1 VQHRSRSARI
11 AVLGSPAPRS
21 RPAGL
26 SSRSATALKR
36 RVVAGVLILL
46 SLVLITIY
54 FREPSDGGLHGVQ
67 SAGATVLRPFEV
79 ASERVARPFRDAYG
93 WFAGLI
99 HAKSENTRLR
109 EQVDRLTYQ
118 ATQNATAARQ
128 NADLRRQ
135 LNYIGSANFPE
146 GFDQVTTE
154 VISRPPSEFQ
164 QQVLIAAGSSSGI
177 RLDYAVVTADGLVGK
192 ISSVAHSTSKVT
204 LLTDPNLA
212 VSALDVNTNATGL
225 VGHGEGQGTLT
236 LDRVQKSQVLKTGD
250 TIVTQGWKF
259 GNLSSIYPPNI
270 QIGYVGGASQSEVDL
285 YWQAQVTPRVHFDS
299 LRTVIVLIPKVR
311 NRP

>member
-146 GFDQVTTE
+146 GFDQVPTE

>member
-225 VGHGEGQGTLT
+225 VGHGEGHGTLT

-250 TIVTQGWKF
+250 TIVTQSWKF
-259 GNLSSIYPPNI
+259 ENLSSIYPANI
-270 QIGYVGGASQSEVDL
+270 QIGYVSGASQSEVDL

-299 LRTVIVLIPKVR
+299 LRTVIVLIPKPR